1 MATISAKR
9 SARPEVEGVLKSDHS
24 LPTAARYRLQV
35 DRQMK
40 ASFATFEEA
49 ETQGKKIKKAHPV
62 VQVSVYDAE
71 EHETKI
77 VLYVSAAER
86 WSRNRKWRKN
96 KLHSR

>member
-1 MATISAKR
+1 MATITAKKPGK
-9 SARPEVEGVLKSDHS
+9 PEADGILKADQSR
-24 LPTAARYRLQV
+24 PTAARYRLQV

-49 ETQGKKIKKAHPV
+49 EKRGKEIKKAHPV

-77 VLYVSAAER
+77 VD
-86 WSRNRKWRKN
+86 
-96 KLHSR
+96 

>member
-9 SARPEVEGVLKSDHS
+9 SAKPEVEGVLKVDQSR
-24 LPTAARYRLQV
+24 PTAARYRLQV

-40 ASFATFEEA
+40 GSFATFEEA
-49 ETQGKKIKKAHPV
+49 DKLGKEIKKAHPV

-77 VLYVSAAER
+77 VE
-86 WSRNRKWRKN
+86 
-96 KLHSR
+96 

>member
-1 MATISAKR
+1 MATITAKK
-9 SARPEVEGVLKSDHS
+9 SGKPEVDGVLKVDQSR
-24 LPTAARYRLQV
+24 PTEARYRLQV

-49 ETQGKKIKKAHPV
+49 EKRGREIKKAHPV

-77 VLYVSAAER
+77 VA
-86 WSRNRKWRKN
+86 
-96 KLHSR
+96 